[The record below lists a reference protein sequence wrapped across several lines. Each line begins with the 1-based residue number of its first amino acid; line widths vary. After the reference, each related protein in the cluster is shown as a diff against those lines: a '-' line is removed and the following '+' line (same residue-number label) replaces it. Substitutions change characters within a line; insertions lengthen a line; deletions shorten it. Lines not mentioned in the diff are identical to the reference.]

1 MQNEKCYF
9 SILYTLYK
17 CTSYIF
23 ASQPASFNQVHQTLV
38 QLAIMQGNPITM
50 GEYDN
55 QPNIWL
61 HTNPAHTHTHTHTV
75 VGTQERTYIVT
86 LAHPHTCTSVH
97 FITQSNRTF
106 RNSLSWLYA
115 VGELGFLTVVHSWF
129 FSVNT
134 IKLVIVSSSFYM
146 YVCIYIFIYQTFWN
160 KWTATTV
167 PC

>member
-55 QPNIWL
+55 HPNIWS
-61 HTNPAHTHTHTHTV
+61 HTNPARTQPAHTRSTHTHTHTL
-75 VGTQERTYIVT
+75 VGTQERTFIVT

-97 FITQSNRTF
+97 SHR
-106 RNSLSWLYA
+106 A
-115 VGELGFLTVVHSWF
+115 
-129 FSVNT
+129 
-134 IKLVIVSSSFYM
+134 IKHLKTHCHGYM
-146 YVCIYIFIYQTFWN
+146 LLEN
-160 KWTATTV
+160 
-167 PC
+167 